1 MDRKVPNPRQRL
13 RELDGFF
20 PQVSLWYKLEVTEVW
35 FWPES
40 EGRL

>member
-1 MDRKVPNPRQRL
+1 MDRKVLNPRQRL
-13 RELDGFF
+13 RELDGSF
-20 PQVSLWYKLEVTEVW
+20 PQVSHRYKLEVTEVW

>member
-1 MDRKVPNPRQRL
+1 MGLSGGRSG
-13 RELDGFF
+13 DGFF